1 MVSLVGKKVKVRNSP
16 NILLN
21 RKTGTVIRDI
31 SPFGLLGI
39 KIYIVEMDRPFFQY
53 ENVIYLGQILER
65 GLK

>member
-39 KIYIVEMDRPFFQY
+39 KIYIVEMDRPFFSMKMLY
-53 ENVIYLGQILER
+53 IWDKYLKEV
-65 GLK
+65 